1 MRMIISSVDTE
12 VIRIYK
18 YINIYIYIYIYIYVH
33 IYTYIYIWTYVY
45 IGVFTYIYIYIYS
58 SVDIEV
64 IRIVSNFF
72 FYERYYKHLKHKQK
86 HLSNIQQNISI
97 SNKAYKKHSFR
108 QYPQT
113 NMYLRAS
120 KKM

>member
-1 MRMIISSVDTE
+1 MDII
-12 VIRIYK
+12 YM
-18 YINIYIYIYIYIYVH
+18 YIYIYIYTYRSIYV
-33 IYTYIYIWTYVY
+33 YMYIRYI
-45 IGVFTYIYIYIYS
+45 YIYIYIYS